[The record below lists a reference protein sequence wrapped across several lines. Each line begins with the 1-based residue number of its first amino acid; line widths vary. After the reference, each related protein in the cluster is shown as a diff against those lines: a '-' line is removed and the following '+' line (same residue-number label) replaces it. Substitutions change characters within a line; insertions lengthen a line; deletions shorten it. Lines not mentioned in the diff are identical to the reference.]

1 MTADGSQ
8 YTHYMPHF
16 TVRYFA
22 AAADA
27 ALCEAETWELPA
39 GSTVGKLRDELIERY
54 GRPMDRVLQS
64 GSFLV
69 DGRVQRDSTTPLTGS
84 MIDVLPAFA
93 GG

>member
-1 MTADGSQ
+1 
-8 YTHYMPHF
+8 MPHF

-39 GSTVGKLRDELIERY
+39 GSTVGELRDELIERY
-54 GRPMDRVLQS
+54 GGPMDRVLQS

-69 DGRVQRDSTTPLTGS
+69 DGRVQRDGNTPLAGS

>member
-1 MTADGSQ
+1 
-8 YTHYMPHF
+8 MPHF

-22 AAADA
+22 AAAEA
-27 ALCEAETWELPA
+27 ALCETETWELPA
-39 GSTVGKLRDELIERY
+39 GSTVGELRDKLIERY
-54 GRPMDRVLQS
+54 GRPMHRVLQS

-69 DGRVQRDSTTPLTGS
+69 DGRVQRDGNTPLAGS

>member
-1 MTADGSQ
+1 
-8 YTHYMPHF
+8 MPHF

-27 ALCEAETWELPA
+27 ALCEAETWELPD
-39 GSTVGKLRDELIERY
+39 GSTVGELRDRLTERY
-54 GRPMDRVLQS
+54 GRPMFRVLQS

-69 DGRVQRDSTTPLTGS
+69 DGRVQRDGTTPLTGS
-84 MIDVLPAFA
+84 TIDVLPAFA